1 MVNKMENE
9 SKVKEVKEVKEVNE
23 VKEVKTSKVKMAFK
37 MIRLF
42 LWSIRKLRWYLP
54 GLDEITVDEL
64 FERMNSSEPPL
75 IVDLRTDKEFNGRG
89 TDKYDKHGHI
99 PNAMQVS
106 IMELTAKLEDLPKD
120 KEIVTLCP
128 GGGMSLVAVEVLVK
142 AGFQNVKSLKGGIWA
157 WAKKGYPLIKSD
169 VISPQ
174 EDIESSTFEDT
185 AKIIKP
191 LDEKSISEVHQTLDV
206 RNLICPIPVLKSK
219 KTLNKLKIGQVL
231 EILTTDPGS
240 KRDIPAWAHVTGQEL
255 IVSEE
260 RGPKEFRFLVKRMK

>member
-1 MVNKMENE
+1 MENE
-9 SKVKEVKEVKEVNE
+9 SK

-54 GLDEITVDEL
+54 GLDEITADEL

-75 IVDLRTDKEFNGRG
+75 IVDLRADEDFNGRG
-89 TDKYDKHGHI
+89 TNKYDKHGHI

-157 WAKKGYPLIKSD
+157 WAKKEYPLIKSE
-169 VISPQ
+169 VEISSQ
-174 EDIESSTFEDT
+174 EDIEPSTFEDT
-185 AKIIKP
+185 AKIIEP
-191 LDEKSISEVHQTLDV
+191 LDEKSISEIHHTLDV

-219 KTLNKLKIGQVL
+219 KTLKTLKKGQVL

-255 IVSEE
+255 LVSEE